1 MLGVS
6 SQRWFLGVAH
16 AADAATDA
24 GGRCGRMPTR
34 DDARLLHRARSGGI
48 VPNQAAAP
56 HAAMAVSSLW
66 KGSGIRRARG
76 CRSGGHDV
84 RAIREDDITMSE
96 TITVAGNLAADPER
110 RTTAGG
116 DAVVSFRV
124 GSTQRRLDKDT
135 GQWVDAYTNWFHV
148 SAFRSLAENALLSL
162 RKGDRVIVTGTLR
175 LRTWENDSRS
185 GVTADIDAAAIGPD
199 LRWGTTVFT
208 RRARGEDR
216 NDSRGESPA
225 PTGAVDA
232 AGWALPPS
240 SDGGAP
246 SAEAAEAAAVRA
258 DDEAPAP
265 RPAEGEL
272 AWAGAAGGETPF

>member
-1 MLGVS
+1 
-6 SQRWFLGVAH
+6 
-16 AADAATDA
+16 
-24 GGRCGRMPTR
+24 
-34 DDARLLHRARSGGI
+34 
-48 VPNQAAAP
+48 
-56 HAAMAVSSLW
+56 
-66 KGSGIRRARG
+66 
-76 CRSGGHDV
+76 
-84 RAIREDDITMSE
+84 MSE

-199 LRWGTTVFT
+199 LRWGTSVFT
-208 RRARGEDR
+208 RRARGEER
-216 NDSRGESPA
+216 NGPRPDGAAPA
-225 PTGAVDA
+225 GAVDA
-232 AGWALPPS
+232 AGWSLPPS
-240 SDGGAP
+240 ADGDTPPTAAAPGDTADGAP
-246 SAEAAEAAAVRA
+246 ESTSTA
-258 DDEAPAP
+258 
-265 RPAEGEL
+265 GESQL
-272 AWAGAAGGETPF
+272 AWAGAGGSEPPF

>member
-1 MLGVS
+1 
-6 SQRWFLGVAH
+6 
-16 AADAATDA
+16 
-24 GGRCGRMPTR
+24 
-34 DDARLLHRARSGGI
+34 
-48 VPNQAAAP
+48 
-56 HAAMAVSSLW
+56 
-66 KGSGIRRARG
+66 
-76 CRSGGHDV
+76 
-84 RAIREDDITMSE
+84 MSE

-216 NDSRGESPA
+216 AEDRSQARSDSHATG
-225 PTGAVDA
+225 GAVDA
-232 AGWALPPS
+232 AGCSLPPS
-240 SDGGAP
+240 VDGDAPAAAQTPAQTGDGAP
-246 SAEAAEAAAVRA
+246 GGS
-258 DDEAPAP
+258 
-265 RPAEGEL
+265 PAEGEPEM
-272 AWAGAAGGETPF
+272 AWAGGAGSEPPF